1 MNTILKIAVV
11 GICLMAPVMCSCISC
26 TVSTKAHVY
35 IQTKSL
41 DLTAVLPPPPAKG
54 SKQTSDEIKELLELQ
69 RSRTTA
75 QESLAIADQKI
86 TVFRFGDVL
95 GASFDSTKL
104 PITAAFFKAALE
116 NERAIIDPVK
126 NFWNRPRP
134 YVVDSSIHP
143 CLEKPAIASYP
154 SGHSTAGNFM
164 AILLAAMVPE
174 KKNELFERG
183 WKFAF
188 NRMIGGVHYRS
199 DIEAGRIAATVIA
212 VEFFKNREFMCEYSK
227 ARREIR
233 KALGYIN

>member
-1 MNTILKIAVV
+1 MNTILKVAVV
-11 GICLMAPVMCSCISC
+11 GICLMAPVMSSCCSCTI
-26 TVSTKAHVY
+26 STKAHGY
-35 IQTKSL
+35 IQAKSL
-41 DLTAVLPPPPAKG
+41 DLTAVLPPPPAKD

-75 QESLAIADQKI
+75 QEDSARADKDI
-86 TVFRFGDVL
+86 TVFRFRDVL
-95 GASFDSTKL
+95 GAPFDSANL

-116 NERAIIDPVK
+116 NERVIIDPVK

-143 CLEKPAIASYP
+143 CLEKPTIASYP

-212 VEFFKNREFMCEYSK
+212 VEFLKDRKFMCEYSK
-227 ARREIR
+227 AKRELR
-233 KALGYIN
+233 TALGYRN